1 MDSTRRP
8 WAWLA
13 ALSLIV
19 VLLVVGIAAVLRGAD
34 SADGPAGSPSPSAA
48 VDETPTLGST
58 PEPTI
63 EPTTVST
70 PGGTAEPTAPPA
82 GRTSL
87 AAFARHVRRAVE
99 DGAALLESLREA
111 AQAFDIPTVRD
122 DAHGLAAWATDES
135 AWLRKH
141 PPEACYGDAHAG
153 YASAI
158 EDFAEA
164 AAITERFATD
174 FPLADFD
181 ALQQALDL
189 ANSGSAS
196 MQAASDLLKAVRC

>member
-34 SADGPAGSPSPSAA
+34 AADGPAGSPSPAA
-48 VDETPTLGST
+48 VDETPTLGSS

-70 PGGTAEPTAPPA
+70 PGATGEQAAPPTR
-82 GRTSL
+82 RTSL

-99 DGAALLESLREA
+99 DGAALLDSLRQA

-122 DAHGLAAWATDES
+122 DAHALSAWAGAES

-141 PPEACYGDAHAG
+141 PPEPCYADAHAG

-158 EDFAEA
+158 KDFAEA
-164 AAITERFATD
+164 AAITERFARD
-174 FPLADFD
+174 FPFADFD
-181 ALQQALDL
+181 ELQHALDL

-196 MQAASDLLKAVRC
+196 MQAASDLLKAVHC

>member
-8 WAWLA
+8 LAWLA

-34 SADGPAGSPSPSAA
+34 SADGPAGSPSPAA
-48 VDETPTLGST
+48 VDETPTLGSS

-70 PGGTAEPTAPPA
+70 PSATGEPTAPPA

-87 AAFARHVRRAVE
+87 AAFARHVRRAVQ
-99 DGAALLESLREA
+99 DGAALLGSLREA
-111 AQAFDIPTVRD
+111 AQAFDIPSVRD
-122 DAHGLAAWATDES
+122 DAHALSAWAGAES
-135 AWLRKH
+135 AWLGKH
-141 PPEACYGDAHAG
+141 PPKACYADAHAG

-158 EDFAEA
+158 EDFAAA

-181 ALQQALDL
+181 ALQRALDL

-196 MQAASDLLKAVRC
+196 MQVASDLVKAVRC